1 MSDTENAA
9 PAGASE
15 GVDAP
20 SSLSMEEAVSR
31 FADASQEPDEDRESE
46 AVSPEGTDEET
57 DQPTQ
62 PEGEGEGE
70 AETEA
75 EAEPETAE
83 APEGA
88 EADNSSEDAGIPLE
102 KIHGNT
108 KINLREGVSWTGKQL
123 KENIER
129 LENVDRHQAELSH
142 KEAQFHQWAN
152 QRSQEFQQFQQIAPV
167 AIKALEMQ
175 IPPEPEF
182 PEWDASDPVTSME
195 ARHQYDV
202 ATRER
207 QAKIGELQ
215 QLQAFQQQQQ
225 FQAQQE
231 YQARQQE
238 YLQNQTNELLQRMPE
253 LKNPENAKVF
263 YDKATQVAAHYGF
276 GPQEIA
282 GLSDARFFP
291 LLKDLAA
298 YRELQTNPPKPLQSK
313 PQQTTPRGAP
323 VAKPGRQVTG
333 ADAKTQ
339 KRQEMFQRA
348 KRQQGGLSIDDAS
361 RLLMSLE
368 D

>member
-70 AETEA
+70 AEPEA
-75 EAEPETAE
+75 EAEPETADE
-83 APEGA
+83 ANSEETQQEEEPE
-88 EADNSSEDAGIPLE
+88 PLDFD
-102 KIHGNT
+102 KLHGNT
-108 KINLREGVSWTGKQL
+108 KLRLRDGTELTVGEIKKKWGSLQ
-123 KENIER
+123 E
-129 LENVDRHQAELSH
+129 LERHQQEFAHHST
-142 KEAQFHQWAN
+142 QFQQWAN

-323 VAKPGRQVTG
+323 VAKPGRQVSG
-333 ADAKTQ
+333 GEAKTQ
-339 KRQEMFQRA
+339 KRTEALQRA
-348 KRQQGGLSIDDAS
+348 KQQGGISLDEAT
-361 RLLMSLE
+361 RLAMSL
-368 D
+368 DG